1 MRKKRS
7 EKQKL
12 SKDAYKKAK
21 SFLVFLKPYWWIYTI
36 GFIFL
41 VASSS
46 VSVALPMLLGK
57 LLGMDKS
64 NIDINWDFGG
74 TDTIYGILTLL
85 AVLLPGQ
92 AIFSFFRIYLFSIV
106 TQNTLRDLRKK
117 AFEKLIKSP
126 ISYFDQSK
134 VGELT
139 SRIATDTNMVQE
151 TLSTTI
157 AELFRQVFIVI
168 VALFLI
174 IRTSP
179 SLALTMLGVIPV
191 AAISAMLFGKFI
203 KKLSRSAQD
212 EAAGSNNILEEALTG
227 IKSLKAYTNE
237 IFEIKKY
244 NGAVQKIRNI
254 SLKAAVWRGAF
265 VGFILTIMFGAIVF
279 IIWRGIE
286 LVKLG
291 PEAGGIANEDFF
303 QFIMLTVMLGVS
315 IGSVPDLIGKIQNS
329 IGATENLMNIIQ
341 NENELDEEN
350 ISAPV
355 QKMKGELS
363 FDNVHFS
370 YPSRKEVEV
379 LKGISFQVKAGEQ
392 LAIVGGSG
400 SGKSTIANLL
410 LQFYPVANGD
420 IQYDGK
426 SSSEY
431 DLIQIRK
438 NIAFVPQEVFLL
450 GGTIEENIQYGM
462 ESATKEDIQLAAQKA
477 NALEF
482 IEGFPDGFNTV
493 VGDRGIQLSGG
504 QRQRIAIAR
513 AILRDPAILILDE
526 ATSALD
532 SESEALVQEALEKL
546 MKGRTSVVIAHRLS
560 TIKNADKIIVLEN
573 GEIVETGTHQEL
585 LQSANGR
592 YQQLATL
599 QQN

>member
-1 MRKKRS
+1 MRRKNK
-7 EKQKL
+7 EKKL
-12 SKDAYKKAK
+12 SKASYKKAK
-21 SFLVFLKPYWWIYTI
+21 SFLVFLKPYWWIYGI

-41 VASSS
+41 VGSSS
-46 VSVALPMLLGK
+46 VSIALPVLLGK
-57 LLGMDKS
+57 LLGMNKTETSVD
-64 NIDINWDFGG
+64 WVFGS

-92 AIFSFFRIYLFSIV
+92 AIFSFCRIYFFGVV

-117 AFEKLIKSP
+117 AFEKLIQSP
-126 ISYFDQSK
+126 ISYFDQNK

-157 AELFRQVFIVI
+157 AELFRQIFIVV

-174 IRTSP
+174 ISASP

-203 KKLSRSAQD
+203 KKLSKKAQD
-212 EAAGSNNILEEALTG
+212 EAAASNNILEEALSG

-237 IFEIKKY
+237 LFEINKY
-244 NGAVQKIRNI
+244 NTAVQSIRNI
-254 SLKAAVWRGAF
+254 SLKSAIWRGAF

-291 PEAGGIANEDFF
+291 PENGGIANEDFF

-329 IGATENLMNIIQ
+329 IGATENLMNIID
-341 NENELDEEN
+341 NENELSGTRIQQSTIKMHGDIAFEN
-350 ISAPV
+350 VEFA
-355 QKMKGELS
+355 
-363 FDNVHFS
+363 

-379 LKGISFQVKAGEQ
+379 LKKVSFKVPSGEQ

-410 LQFYPVANGD
+410 LQFYPITKGD
-420 IQYDGK
+420 IKYDGK
-426 SSSEY
+426 SFKEY
-431 DLIQIRK
+431 DLIDIRK

-450 GGTIEENIQYGM
+450 GGTIEENIRYGM
-462 ESATKEDIQLAAQKA
+462 EDVSMNDIKTAAKKA
-477 NALEF
+477 NALDF
-482 IEGFPDGFNTV
+482 IEGFPQGFDTI

-513 AILRDPAILILDE
+513 AILKDPAILILDE

-532 SESEALVQEALEKL
+532 SESESLVQEALEKL
-546 MKGRTSVVIAHRLS
+546 MNGRTSIVIAHRLS
-560 TIKNADKIIVLEN
+560 TIKNANKIIVLEN
-573 GEIVETGTHQEL
+573 GEIVESGTHQEL
-585 LQSANGR
+585 LSTPSGR

-599 QQN
+599 QSN